1 MNVSGWFGT
10 KGNELDTVS
19 SLILGLQLQGIQSSE
34 GNYYNPDME
43 SAKHVCSKKNPACR
57 TQPGLWSKSFPAG
70 YHLSF
75 NSVLEQYKKPCFRA
89 FIAFILKEPSV
100 ANDKQ
105 FNLMT

>member
-43 SAKHVCSKKNPACR
+43 SAKHVCSKK
-57 TQPGLWSKSFPAG
+57 TQLAGL
-70 YHLSF
+70 
-75 NSVLEQYKKPCFRA
+75 NQA
-89 FIAFILKEPSV
+89 FGVKF
-100 ANDKQ
+100 
-105 FNLMT
+105 